1 MNLGN
6 SLFFLLAA
14 PALTMAQR
22 ELAIADWSMA
32 LGTITKQSIDFTTS
46 TPAESVGIPNV
57 KISVSDVC
65 RTTSATRNELGQLYP
80 VASVAGFEVDSTG
93 VTTGVGGTNGIG
105 GTFNIKFSFDEGIN
119 GQTLI
124 YTPGA
129 GGADAVE
136 ADVDFCMTFGFYD
149 GATLVEFAEV
159 ELHYDIDLVAGITA
173 LTGYA
178 VTQAETYTANDQGT
192 LSFDGTLTAQ
202 FCASD
207 HATPTVALTSAV
219 GITTQGTTRSVCI
232 YSQGANIQFQVRKV
246 IGLTITDD
254 ALAVTQAV
262 WANSA
267 VAEAGYA
274 DSACVDASDSDMN
287 YCWVDFLLKANF
299 FETAAVTLTG
309 SGSVLMELGNSV
321 GATRRML
328 RQDVRSLQENGTEE
342 EFKVKP
348 TTLNMEVIEGSS
360 ATAVST
366 ISALAV
372 IAGAAMML

>member
-1 MNLGN
+1 MNFIKSL
-6 SLFFLLAA
+6 LFFLAI
-14 PALTMAQR
+14 PAVAMATDDR
-22 ELAIADWSMA
+22 ELQVINWAVGLGAI
-32 LGTITKQSIDFTTS
+32 TTQSIAFTTS
-46 TPAESVGIPNV
+46 DVVTAGATNANV
-57 KISVSDVC
+57 KITVSNLC
-65 RTTSATRNELGQLYP
+65 RTDSPTRIELGELYNSAGAATG
-80 VASVAGFEVDSTG
+80 VSGFEVDSALIITPAS
-93 VTTGVGGTNGIG
+93 GGTHTIQ
-105 GTFNIKFSFDEGIN
+105 FSFDEGIN
-119 GQTLI
+119 AQTDI
-124 YTPGA
+124 YSSS
-129 GGADAVE
+129 GADATE
-136 ADVDFCMTFGFYD
+136 ADVDFCMMFGFYD
-149 GATLVEFAEV
+149 DATLVEFAEV
-159 ELHYDIDLVAGITA
+159 KLHFDIDLVADITA

-178 VTQAETYTANDQGT
+178 VTQAEVYTADNQGT

-207 HATPTVALTSAV
+207 HLSPTVALTSAV

-299 FETAAVTLTG
+299 FETNSVVLTG
-309 SGSVLMELGNSV
+309 TGSVLMELGNSV